1 MSLRIAKSKK
11 PHTIGEELVLP
22 CTKDIVRLMIGAD
35 AVKKLISL
43 SISDKTVQRRI
54 QEMSE
59 DIKNQVVEQI
69 KQPPIF
75 VLQLDESTD
84 VSSCAQLMIY
94 VRYIHNSNFKDEFL
108 FCQPL
113 ESHTRGIDVFGK
125 VDTFFVQKGLDWR
138 KVGAVCTNGA
148 PSMLGSHSGFQTRV
162 RQVVPDVITNH
173 CMLHREAL
181 AAKTLPASLNVILLE
196 VIKIV
201 NFVKCSALNI
211 RLFRNHCLEMDAA
224 HIELLY
230 HTEVRWLSKGN
241 VLKHVLD
248 LKEEI
253 KEFLNLQKRA
263 YWQGL
268 FENNEWISKLCY
280 LCDILERLNALNL
293 SLQGKD
299 SNIMDFIDKLSAFQ
313 AMLELWRIKIINGR
327 ITVFSH
333 LSSFVEDCETSI
345 SESLQNDIATH
356 LQSLKEEFS
365 RYFPETTKSKFTLVR
380 NPFLAKMDDCISDN
394 HDAAQEE
401 FIKLLND
408 SGAQELFLRVDL
420 PSFWSSLLGS
430 YPRVSDMAL
439 KLLMPFP
446 STYLCEAAF
455 SSMLVIKNKARQY
468 NFQNR
473 RTRLPQDDR

>member
-1 MSLRIAKSKK
+1 MSLRNAKPKK

-22 CTKDIVRLMIGAD
+22 CTKDTVRLKIGAN
-35 AVKKLISL
+35 AVKKLSSL
-43 SISDKTVQRRI
+43 SISDNTVQRRI

-69 KQPPIF
+69 KQSPIF

-94 VRYIHNSNFKDEFL
+94 VRYIHSSNFKDEFL
-108 FCQPL
+108 FCQPP
-113 ESHTRGIDVFGK
+113 ESHTRGIDVFSK
-125 VDTFFVQKGLDWR
+125 VDTFFVQKDLDWR
-138 KVGAVCTNGA
+138 KVGAVCTDGA

-181 AAKTLPASLNVILLE
+181 AAKILPASLNVILLE

-201 NFVKCSALNI
+201 NFVKCSALNTRPFI
-211 RLFRNHCLEMDAA
+211 NLCLDMDAA
-224 HIELLY
+224 HIDLLY

-241 VLKHVLD
+241 VLKRVLD

-253 KEFLNLQKRA
+253 KEFLILQKRA
-263 YWQGL
+263 YWHDL

-280 LCDILERLNALNL
+280 LCDIFERLNAVNL

-299 SNIMDFIDKLSAFQ
+299 SNFMDFIDKLSAFQ
-313 AMLELWRIKIINGR
+313 ALDLWRNKIINGR

-345 SESLQNDIATH
+345 SESLQNDIAMH
-356 LQSLKEEFS
+356 LQSLKE
-365 RYFPETTKSKFTLVR
+365 
-380 NPFLAKMDDCISDN
+380 
-394 HDAAQEE
+394 
-401 FIKLLND
+401 
-408 SGAQELFLRVDL
+408 
-420 PSFWSSLLGS
+420 
-430 YPRVSDMAL
+430 
-439 KLLMPFP
+439 
-446 STYLCEAAF
+446 
-455 SSMLVIKNKARQY
+455 
-468 NFQNR
+468 
-473 RTRLPQDDR
+473 